1 MRTRG
6 RFFAWSGLALCCSW
20 LLSACALQ
28 PLLQELGGTSEV
40 EYLTRALKASPSERR
55 FLWKVARN
63 HDGTPEAQLRLAVMQ
78 SLPGHDG
85 YDPDTAKRRLQSLS
99 GSGRPPDVA
108 MVARLRLAELR
119 EDAICQDE
127 IGKLQERLSKIVDIE
142 RSLYGNGGG
151 GTSGS
156 PGR

>member
-1 MRTRG
+1 
-6 RFFAWSGLALCCSW
+6 
-20 LLSACALQ
+20 LSACALQ
-28 PLLQELGGTSEV
+28 PLLQDLGGTSEV
-40 EYLTRALKASPSERR
+40 EYLTRALKASPTARR
-55 FLWKVARN
+55 TLWNAARD

-85 YDPDTAKRRLQSLS
+85 YDPGAAKRRLQSLS
-99 GSGRPPDVA
+99 GPGRPPDVS

-119 EDAICQDE
+119 DDAICQGE
-127 IGKLQERLSKIVDIE
+127 IGKLQERLSQIVDIE